1 MKSKLSTKSKPS
13 THSRIAEPELDMQ
26 RCEPLANSLLE
37 RMLKLIVACQ
47 TGFQP
52 LGTPSRAVD
61 RRTQEFIPF

>member
-1 MKSKLSTKSKPS
+1 MIVQPTTDSHITD
-13 THSRIAEPELDMQ
+13 PELDMQ
-26 RCEPLANSLLE
+26 RCEPLANSLLQ

-52 LGTPSRAVD
+52 LRTPSRAVD